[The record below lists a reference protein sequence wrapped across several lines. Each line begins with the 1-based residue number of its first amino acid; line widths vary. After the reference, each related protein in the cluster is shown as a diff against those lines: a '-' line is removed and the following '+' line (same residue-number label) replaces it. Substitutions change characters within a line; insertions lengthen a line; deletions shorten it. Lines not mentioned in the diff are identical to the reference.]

1 MRRKYMFVENAA
13 AESIMT
19 VSAQYTHHWVGCEA
33 EVGTYCDEKPLE
45 EKDNRLF
52 REVEGGVLIPYDEL
66 PEDFFDNFD
75 SLKLFRKI
83 ELEILDD
90 E

>member
-1 MRRKYMFVENAA
+1 MKKYMFIENTADI
-13 AESIMT
+13 SIMM
-19 VSAQYTHHWVGCEA
+19 VAVEYTQHWVGCEA

-52 REVEGGVLIPYDEL
+52 REVESSALIPYDEL

-83 ELEILDD
+83 ELEMPD
-90 E
+90 ED